1 MDPFEQLKEEIE
13 GLRSQVADLKADVQ
27 RLSEQAGAGHP
38 IEALLWQHGF
48 PVTAHGAQSNLVFP
62 SNVSS
67 GRLTEFYR
75 LMRRYSFRLFMRD
88 LIQAPNGGDLNDLT
102 RYCSIKTVRSYA
114 KTLSSLGIISLE
126 GGEYRLLKNVPS
138 FGPTLEWFV
147 CETFQREFL
156 APALFNVRLQNTR
169 SGGDYDVISTVAGRL
184 VYVEVKSS
192 PPRGVE
198 HQAVSAF
205 LDRVGDI
212 EPHISILFVDTELRM
227 KDKLVPMLSEAL
239 EKEGKTGPRWAV
251 TRLVNEIFHVGH
263 SIYLMNSRK
272 GVYSNLRTC
281 FRDFFLWDG
290 KGRARTTS

>member
-1 MDPFEQLKEEIE
+1 VDSFERLQKEIE
-13 GLRSQVADLKADVQ
+13 ILRAQVAELRDRVQ
-27 RLSEQAGAGHP
+27 RLSEAGAGHP

-48 PVTAHGAQSNLVFP
+48 PVFAHGAKANLVFP
-62 SNVSS
+62 SNVPSV
-67 GRLTEFYR
+67 RLNQFYH

-88 LIQAPNGGDLNDLT
+88 LIQAPRGGDLNDLT
-102 RYCSIKTVRSYA
+102 RYCSLKTVRSYA
-114 KTLSSLGIISLE
+114 KTLAGLEIISLE
-126 GGEYRLLKNVPS
+126 GGGYRLMKDVPS

-156 APALFNVRLQNTR
+156 APALFNVRLQNTK
-169 SGGDYDVISTVAGRL
+169 SGGDYDVISTIGGRL

-212 EPHISILFVDTELRM
+212 EPNISILFVDTELRM
-227 KDKLVPMLSEAL
+227 KDKLVPLLAEAL

-251 TRLVNEIFHVGH
+251 TRLVNEIFQVNH

-272 GVYSNLRTC
+272 GVYTNLRTC
-281 FRDFFLWDG
+281 FRDYFLRGG
-290 KGRARTTS
+290 KSLTGA